1 MKKNLLG
8 LFLLCCFA
16 AKAQTPSAPGS
27 VVATG
32 INGGGYITFTAPTTV
47 GTGITNYQYSTDN
60 GATWTT
66 PSPAVTGSP
75 LTISGLTNCTT
86 YQMRLRAV
94 NASGPGTASAA
105 VSLTPGSSTEP
116 GITWST
122 RTTPTD
128 NQWRSVT
135 YGNGLFVAVAVTGTG
150 NQVMTSPDGITW
162 TIRSSPDLTVDY
174 DWQSVTFGNGLF
186 VAVSSNSA
194 DITRTVMTSPDGI
207 NWTLRTAPKLQWVS
221 VAYGNGL
228 FVAVSVNGT
237 VDQRVMTSP
246 DGITWTSRT
255 ATDEINWNSVTYGN
269 GLFVAVANDES
280 NTKNRV
286 MTSPNGITWTSRTH
300 AADNIWRSVAYGNG
314 LFVAVAISGTG
325 NRVMTSPDGT
335 TWTSQSSPLDY
346 NWNGITYGNGLFV
359 AVSTNGSGNRVMTS
373 PNGVDWTLRT
383 SAANNTWFGVTYG
396 NGMFVTV
403 STNGSNNRVM
413 TSSLSVAPNTPVI
426 SSITPSLTS
435 ASVAFTSSLPT
446 TLDAPNIT
454 NIEYS
459 TNNGSSWTTP
469 SPAVTASPLTI
480 SGLTTG
486 TYDVKIRAV
495 NKVGTSCATA
505 TSSVTILPNNW
516 IGGNGNWNLAAN
528 WSGNAVP
535 AGNTDITISSGTPTL
550 DVDFTLP
557 SGRSLTLSGSGS
569 LIVAAGKR
577 LTVAG
582 TADFGGRPVTF
593 RSDASGTASLGALT
607 GTLNNASNVTVERFI
622 PTAKRAW
629 RLLTIPLTG
638 SNSIRTQWAGVAAN
652 ANAPTGETAGSGTL
666 ITGHNFS
673 SGIHATAAGFDWYSG
688 MPAGSSSSIR
698 YYTHNGS
705 AGSYSSAGNTP
716 DITTTPDK
724 QGYMLFVRGDRT
736 VTTGSGTTTLKPTG
750 TLKTG
755 NQNIPVSAAY
765 EMIGNPYAAAIDL
778 DQVYLNTGNSSTIT
792 RNFWIWDAT
801 LGTSG
806 GYRAISY
813 GSSDYAITPGT
824 GTATD
829 YLKIQSGQAFFVQ
842 RNNAGNILIEEN
854 DKTDGSTAPV
864 VLGAG
869 DVKISEGRLFLS
881 LYSASGKLLDGT
893 AIRFGSSYEARPTE
907 VYDMPKI
914 NNFNENLSLQ
924 REGKYLAIESR
935 PYPSQKDTAFLACW
949 NLSNGIYRMKPES
962 QELLEHLSNAI
973 LIDRYSG
980 KELTITEH
988 LDTSGYTFEVN
999 TDSASKSLSRFLI
1012 VFSAK
1017 PPVSPQLT
1025 GLQAIPRQTGI
1036 ELSWKAS
1043 QIYGIKHFD
1052 IEGSR
1057 DGEQFK
1063 QIHLHPAGNAA
1074 YDSTYTWTDPAP
1086 RPGINFY
1093 RIRSLV
1099 QNGSSSVSNTAKAN
1113 WNDRSAIQV
1122 FPNPSSDGRIK
1133 ILLQNQQ
1140 TGNYRLT
1147 MRNIGGQ
1154 QVFQTD
1160 LMQSAPNQIHALQI
1174 GNGQSMIQ
1182 TGMYIITIEQENGIL
1197 NSVRLWINR

>member
-1 MKKNLLG
+1 MLLYFG
-8 LFLLCCFA
+8 A
-16 AKAQTPSAPGS
+16 NAQTPSAPGS

-47 GTGITNYQYSTDN
+47 GAGITNYQYSTDD
-60 GATWTT
+60 GVSWTT

-75 LTISGLTNCTT
+75 LTISGLTNCTS
-86 YQMRLRAV
+86 YQVKLRAV
-94 NASGPGTASAA
+94 NSSGTGTVSAA
-105 VSLTPGSSTEP
+105 ASLTPGNSTEP

-122 RTTPTD
+122 RTTPAD
-128 NQWRSVT
+128 NEWRSVA

-150 NQVMTSPDGITW
+150 NRVMTSPDGISW
-162 TIRSSPDLTVDY
+162 TARTSVADY
-174 DWQSVTFGNGLF
+174 HWQSVTYGNGLF
-186 VAVSSNSA
+186 VAVSSNSL
-194 DITRTVMTSPDGI
+194 DINRTVMTSPDGI
-207 NWTLRTAPKLQWVS
+207 TWTPRTAPILQWVS
-221 VAYGNGL
+221 VTYGNGL
-228 FVAVSVNGT
+228 FVAVSVNGAGS
-237 VDQRVMTSP
+237 RVMTSP
-246 DGITWTSRT
+246 DGFTWTPRPST
-255 ATDEINWNSVTYGN
+255 ADISWNSVTYGN
-269 GLFVAVANDES
+269 GLFVAVANDAS
-280 NTKNRV
+280 NTNNRV
-286 MTSPNGITWTSRTH
+286 MTSTDGFTWTSRTH
-300 AADNIWRSVAYGNG
+300 AAGNNWRSVAYGNG

-325 NRVMTSPDGT
+325 DRVMTSPDGT
-335 TWTSQSSPLDY
+335 TWTSQISPLDH
-346 NWNGITYGNGLFV
+346 NWNGIIYGNGLFV

-403 STNGSNNRVM
+403 STNGSNNRAM

-426 SSITPSLTS
+426 GTITPSLTS

-469 SPAVTASPLTI
+469 SPAVTLSPLMI

-486 TYDVKIRAV
+486 TYDVKLRAV

-505 TSSVTILPNNW
+505 NSSVTILPNNW

-550 DVDFTLP
+550 DIDFTLP
-557 SGRSLTLSGSGS
+557 SARSLTLSGSGS
-569 LIVAAGKR
+569 LIVAAGNR
-577 LTVAG
+577 LTVSG
-582 TADFGGRPVTF
+582 TANFGGRPVTF
-593 RSDASGTASLGALT
+593 KSTASGTASLGVLT
-607 GTLNNASNVTVERFI
+607 GTLNNATNVTVERFI
-622 PTAKRAW
+622 PTDKRAW

-638 SNSIRTQWAGVAAN
+638 SNNIRTQWAGVAAN

-673 SGIHATAAGFDWYSG
+673 SGNQAAAAGFDWYSG
-688 MPAGSSSSIR
+688 LPTGSTSSIR
-698 YYTHNGS
+698 YYTHNGT
-705 AGSYSSAGNTP
+705 AGSFSSASNTP
-716 DITTTPDK
+716 DINAIPDK

-736 VTTGSGTTTLKPTG
+736 VTTGTGTTTLKPTG

-755 NQNIPVSAAY
+755 NQIIPVSAAY

-792 RNFWIWDAT
+792 RNFWIWDAA

-806 GYRAISY
+806 GYRAISNG
-813 GSSDYAITPGT
+813 GSGYVMTPGT

-842 RNNAGNILIEEN
+842 RNSAGSILVEEN

-864 VLGAG
+864 VLGTG
-869 DVKISEGRLFLS
+869 DAQNSEGRLFLS
-881 LYSASGKLLDGT
+881 IHSASGKLLDGT
-893 AIRFGSSYEARPTE
+893 AIRFGSSYQVDPTE

-924 REGKYLAIESR
+924 RDGKYLSIESR

-949 NLSNGIYRMKPES
+949 NLGTGTYRFKLES
-962 QELLEHLSNAI
+962 QHLLEHLSNAI
-973 LIDRYSG
+973 LIDQYSG
-980 KELTITEH
+980 KELTIAEGI
-988 LDTSGYTFEVN
+988 DTNGFSFEVS

-1017 PPVSPQLT
+1017 PPAPPQLS
-1025 GLQAIPRQTGI
+1025 GLQAMPRQTGI
-1036 ELSWKAS
+1036 ELSWKATPT
-1043 QIYGIKHFD
+1043 YGFKHFE

-1057 DGEQFK
+1057 DGEQF
-1063 QIHLHPAGNAA
+1063 QLIHFHPAGNTA
-1074 YDSTYTWTDPAP
+1074 YDTTFTWTDPAP
-1086 RPGINFY
+1086 RPGTNFY
-1093 RIRSLV
+1093 RIRTLG

-1113 WNDRSAIQV
+1113 WNDRASMQV
-1122 FPNPSSDGRIK
+1122 FPNPISDGRIR

-1147 MRNIGGQ
+1147 MRNTAGQ
-1154 QVFQTD
+1154 QVFKTD
-1160 LMQSAPNQIHALQI
+1160 LMQTAPNQVHALQI
-1174 GNGQSMIQ
+1174 ENGQSMLP
-1182 TGMYIITIEQENGIL
+1182 TGIYIMTIEQANGIL